1 MGIIYLRPTIEKSSF
16 GEDIS
21 KFQASQISAVE
32 QKFGN

>member
-16 GEDIS
+16 GDIS